1 MALVTPNGGEVDHV
15 ELIVG
20 KRAEENLSLRLYV
33 NDKVPADTDV
43 AADYTEMST
52 LGYAA
57 KTLTGASWTVT
68 PGDPAVGVYAAQT
81 FEFDAGTPVAV
92 YGYFVLGAV
101 SGRLRWA
108 ERFPAG
114 QVVGGS
120 AVDFIAVTPQYTGR
134 DEAEV

>member
-1 MALVTPNGGEVDHV
+1 MALVTSNGGELDHI

-20 KRAEENLSLRLYV
+20 KKAAENLSLRLYV

-43 AADYTEMST
+43 VGDYTQMST

-57 KTLTGASWTVT
+57 KTLTGATWTVT
-68 PGDPAVGVYAAQT
+68 EGDPAVGVYPVQT

-92 YGYFVLGAV
+92 YGYFVVGAT

-108 ERFPAG
+108 ERFPSG
-114 QVVGGS
+114 QIVGGS
-120 AVDFIAVTPQYTGR
+120 ADDFLAVTPQYTGR